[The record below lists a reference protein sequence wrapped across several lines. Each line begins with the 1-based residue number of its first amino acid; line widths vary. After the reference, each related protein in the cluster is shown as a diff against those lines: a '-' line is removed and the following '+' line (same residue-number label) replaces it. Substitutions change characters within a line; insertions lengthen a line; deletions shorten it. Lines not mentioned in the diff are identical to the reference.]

1 MAFRIYARPLMRLV
15 CMRHQEGGMS
25 STIEN
30 FLPPKTTSRKQPFDM
45 GVGYS
50 FKQLYKYGLLN
61 AMAKFEQVGVDGL
74 FAPAKLH
81 DDPGHGRRG
90 LEDGHPPHVLDALKL
105 ITTSW
110 DNITKNAIIRCWLKA
125 DILGEGLTRRME
137 ELVGGDDSWVGS
149 GLPEDEL
156 QLLKSKVVKVAVAQ
170 NCSKEYKIAVEAMK
184 QLFSHST
191 VLDLHFAFDKYV
203 TVEEN
208 QSQKEIEKEILKEIE
223 TPMDMEVEV
232 VEAISTENMIRMEE
246 AANIAATAFG
256 DDHVSVRTMRQEIT
270 KKRMEKKV
278 KQTTLFQFVKKPTSA
293 SSVSPILSKPTFE
306 GSPSFPCQFSN
317 LSLQK

>member
-1 MAFRIYARPLMRLV
+1 
-15 CMRHQEGGMS
+15 
-25 STIEN
+25 
-30 FLPPKTTSRKQPFDM
+30 M

-61 AMAKFEQVGVDGL
+61 AMANFEQVGVDGL

-110 DNITKNAIIRCWLKA
+110 DNITKKAIIRCWLKA

-156 QLLKSKVVKVAVAQ
+156 QLLKSKVVKVVVAQ

-256 DDHVSVRTMRQEIT
+256 DDHVST
-270 KKRMEKKV
+270 
-278 KQTTLFQFVKKPTSA
+278 
-293 SSVSPILSKPTFE
+293 
-306 GSPSFPCQFSN
+306 GN
-317 LSLQK
+317 Y